1 MIEQFEQT
9 AAVCGYI
16 LAIASAA
23 ALFLKPLRNKVFGLG
38 AVSDGVKCLL
48 RSDMLRTYYKHRE
61 EGTILRHERQNIES
75 EYASYKALGG
85 NSFMDDIYRDVREWS
100 VIA

>member
-1 MIEQFEQT
+1 MIEQFEQI

-23 ALFLKPLRNKVFGLG
+23 ALFLKPLRDKVFGLG

-48 RSDMLRTYYKHRE
+48 RSDMLRTYYSNP
-61 EGTILRHERQNIES
+61 T
-75 EYASYKALGG
+75 
-85 NSFMDDIYRDVREWS
+85 
-100 VIA
+100 